1 MEKKLETLAE
11 WLSKVEKSNFHYDSY
26 SSGKLEDAIAQSQVE
41 VCNKIG
47 SYLEEI
53 LAMDDEQI
61 ETELKQK

>member
-47 SYLEEI
+47 DMLEEI
-53 LAMDDEQI
+53 LQMDK
-61 ETELKQK
+61 KQVQDNLEN